1 MSVMPPNL
9 SIKQWEPDDRPRE
22 KLKEKGAESLSLAE
36 LLAIII
42 GSGSPGE
49 SAVELMKRILYS
61 PKKWTLGPG
70 TYFIAKTYKIQRSG
84 DGKGHK
90 N

>member
-22 KLKEKGAESLSLAE
+22 KLKEKGAESLSLSE

-42 GSGSPGE
+42 VIGSPGE
-49 SAVELMKRILYS
+49 SVVELMKRILYHQRNRL
-61 PKKWTLGPG
+61 LGLEH
-70 TYFIAKTYKIQRSG
+70 ISL
-84 DGKGHK
+84 
-90 N
+90 